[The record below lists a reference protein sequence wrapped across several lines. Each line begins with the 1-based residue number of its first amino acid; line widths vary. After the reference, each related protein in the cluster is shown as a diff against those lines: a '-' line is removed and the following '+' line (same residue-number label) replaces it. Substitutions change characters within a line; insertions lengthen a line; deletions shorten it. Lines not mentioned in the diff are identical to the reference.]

1 MKRKHNRLLIMLLI
15 VAMAVCMMPGAGLFT
30 GAEAVY
36 ADVVHISGEVNTSDL
51 ALGGEYFLDGDTII
65 TIDSSI
71 IISSID
77 VSASNLTIKEGDVLD
92 PENDPDPIFSIYGKG
107 ITGYSG
113 SVYLES
119 GHLDIDIENNNDV
132 YPTAIDLPNGGF
144 KMKGGGLF
152 INMYSTSASASVV
165 YGIRSKSFG
174 MTDGSANIT
183 CVANARGSAYGVST
197 NDFDMKGGSLGIDAK
212 ANASGFAAS
221 GVVAQGSTSDSNFNM
236 DGGQLT
242 TTGWATSADSYGI
255 NWTADKSKNY
265 FSVYGGKI
273 TAQGQN
279 RGLCSWAPIT
289 IDGAEINAKAT
300 GDSGIAIANATGA
313 EIGVY
318 GANTKIIADAPLGYA
333 MVAYSA
339 KINLAAYINIV
350 SPAGGSVGSCWSNA
364 NAILDSSSNVAKY
377 AELQAGE
384 TIPTNIA
391 ITYDASKAF
400 PTTRL
405 TGHEVTLHLL
415 RNVTSNPGN
424 ANAHDGWYVF
434 SADPDKTDTKT
445 YDYTCLVK
453 KDGSSYV
460 PLNDSDVLLNTT
472 DEYYFKF
479 NIEEDGTRPFD
490 PALTYTATVNGQ
502 PADDVWQPTSGGD
515 QLYVYKRV
523 YLDESNDVI
532 WSIDVTPKDAKV
544 EPDGFRQFEYTT
556 VAATSDEVNWTVT
569 GGSYSGTY
577 INDAGNLH
585 VGAGESVGTEL
596 KVRATSK
603 VDSAI
608 YNEVSVEV
616 VEEAPYIESVTLSC
630 DKTEVYVGTG
640 VTIYAEVVGTGSH
653 ELTWELMGSDGSSYF
668 SSGSDDYRYLL
679 VGQDETATK
688 LTVKA
693 TSKENPNISDTW
705 DLTVLPKNII
715 TGPINITYDESAV
728 VLNDSK
734 NGKQATEEF
743 LAAITSPLG
752 SGLGIEDA
760 PGGWYVFGSETYT
773 SLAYW
778 NSSYHMFDKLYD
790 SLDNLRPDREYYLC
804 FNIEDCSSTHCF
816 DYDAGLDCLN
826 ITVNGHRVNGNTV
839 IAQWGGKINV
849 YVRVYFEG
857 QEPTES
863 PLERIYGKTRFDT
876 AFEAADW
883 LKTMKALDK
892 FPSIVIAS
900 GMDFPDALAGAYL
913 AEVKNAP
920 VLLASEG
927 TAPKV
932 AEYVKENM
940 DAGGAVYILGGKG
953 AVPEVMVDELKAQG
967 ISEEQIHR
975 LAGKNRYE
983 TNILILQEAG
993 VSGQDLLICSGS
1005 GYADSLSASAV
1016 GKPIFLVGSSLN
1028 DAQKEYLDSV
1038 KGQLSG
1044 NFYAIGGKGA
1054 VSEEVFAEVQSYG
1067 TGTFERVSGSNRFLT
1082 SVAIAEKFFVPDQID
1097 DVVLAYAMNYPDG
1110 LAGGPVAYATKSP
1123 LLLVNNTNYTDAM
1136 NYVTHTYAMKVR
1148 VMGGAS
1154 LISDEVALEVLNL

>member
-1 MKRKHNRLLIMLLI
+1 MKLNRKRLLVMFLI

-36 ADVVHISGEVNTSDL
+36 ADSVYLSGGTVNASTMTIGAD
-51 ALGGEYFLDGDTII
+51 YYITGDTII
-65 TIDSSI
+65 NVDDYMSVGTINIGNGVQLTLEGDDAYTLSARKVESYNGNFTINSGGLEIDSSEEE
-71 IISSID
+71 SSWPAAIE
-77 VSASNLTIKEGDVLD
+77 LTVGTFKM
-92 PENDPDPIFSIYGKG
+92 
-107 ITGYSG
+107 
-113 SVYLES
+113 
-119 GHLDIDIENNNDV
+119 
-132 YPTAIDLPNGGF
+132 NGGN
-144 KMKGGGLF
+144 LF
-152 INMYSTSASASVV
+152 INFRSYSASANASYAITAWNVEFNGGTATITISSYAHGGATGIITRNFTMTGGSVGV
-165 YGIRSKSFG
+165 NAEARVSSAPASGI
-174 MTDGSANIT
+174 SASGAT
-183 CVANARGSAYGVST
+183 ANA
-197 NDFDMKGGSLGIDAK
+197 
-212 ANASGFAAS
+212 
-221 GVVAQGSTSDSNFNM
+221 NFYM
-236 DGGQLT
+236 DGGELRAE
-242 TTGWATSADSYGI
+242 GWASNAESYGI
-255 NWTADKSKNY
+255 NWTADKTQNSL
-265 FSVYGGKI
+265 SIYGGKI
-273 TAQGQN
+273 EATGQY
-279 RGLCSWAPIT
+279 RGLCSWAPIY
-289 IDGAEINAKAT
+289 IESAEVTAKAT
-300 GDSGIAIANATGA
+300 SNSGVAISNSSGS
-313 EIGVY
+313 ELGIY
-318 GANTKIIADAPLGYA
+318 GANTKVIANAPLGYGLIIYGA
-333 MVAYSA
+333 N
-339 KINLAAYINIV
+339 INLASYINIV
-350 SPAGGSVGSCWSNA
+350 SPAGGVIKSYGSNGKS
-364 NAILDSSSNVAKY
+364 IFESESSTAPAKY
-377 AELQAGE
+377 VELQAGE
-384 TIPTNIA
+384 SIPTNIA

-405 TGHEVTLHLL
+405 TGHEVSLHLL
-415 RNVTSNPGN
+415 RNVTSNPGSD
-424 ANAHDGWYVF
+424 NAHDGWYVF
-434 SADPDKTDTKT
+434 GADPNKTDTEAKQW
-445 YDYTCLVK
+445 TCLVK
-453 KDGSSYV
+453 KNGDSYV
-460 PLNDSDVLLNTT
+460 DLYQSDEPLNTT

-479 NIEEDGTRPFD
+479 NIEDDQTRPFD

-502 PADDVWQPTSGGD
+502 PADYVQQPTSGGD

-523 YLDESNDVI
+523 YLNESNDVI
-532 WSIDVTPKDAKV
+532 WSINVTPKDAKV
-544 EPDGFRQFEYTT
+544 VPDGFRQFEYTT
-556 VAATSDEVNWTVT
+556 VAATSDEVDWTVT

-577 INDAGNLH
+577 ISDTGNLH
-585 VGAGESVGTEL
+585 VGAGETVGTEL

-603 VDSAI
+603 VDPTV

-630 DKTEVYVGTG
+630 DKTEVYVGAG
-640 VTIYAEVVGTGSH
+640 INIYATVVGTGSH
-653 ELTWELMGSDGSSYF
+653 ELIWELLGSDGSSYF
-668 SSGSDDYRYLL
+668 NGGSDDYRYLMI
-679 VGQDETATK
+679 GQDETATK

-693 TSKENPNISDTW
+693 TSKENPDASDTW

-715 TGPINITYDESAV
+715 TGPLNITYDESAV
-728 VLNDSK
+728 TLSESK
-734 NGKQATEEF
+734 TGKQVTQEF
-743 LAAITSPLG
+743 REAITSIFG
-752 SGLGIEDA
+752 TSYEIGDA
-760 PGGWYVFGSETYT
+760 PEGWYVYGSTDLSYDGKYT
-773 SLAYW
+773 SLVRKNGYYYEPLH
-778 NSSYHMFDKLYD
+778 NSNELLNSEY
-790 SLDNLRPDREYYLC
+790 EYYLW
-804 FNIEDCSSTHCF
+804 FNIEDCNATHHF
-816 DYDAGLDCLN
+816 DHSADVDYLN
-826 ITVNGHRVNGNTV
+826 ISVNGHRVNGHTV
-839 IAQWGGKINV
+839 LADWGGDVEV
-849 YVRVYFEG
+849 YVRIYFPG

-876 AFEAADW
+876 AFEAADR

-1016 GKPIFLVGSSLN
+1016 GKPIFLVGVSLN

-1054 VSEEVFAEVQSYG
+1054 VSEEVFAEVQAYG
-1067 TGTFERVSGSNRFLT
+1067 TGSFERVSGSNRFLT
-1082 SVAIAEKFFVPDQID
+1082 SVAIAQKFFEPDKID
-1097 DVVLAYAMNYPDG
+1097 SVVLAYAMNYPDG

-1136 NYVTHTYAMKVR
+1136 NYVTHTYAVKVR

-1154 LISDEVALEVLNL
+1154 LISDEVALDVLNL

>member
-1 MKRKHNRLLIMLLI
+1 MKRNRKRLLVMFLI
-15 VAMAVCMMPGAGLFT
+15 VAMTVCMMPGAGLFT

-36 ADVVHISGEVNTSDL
+36 ADSVYLSGGTVNASTMTIGAD
-51 ALGGEYFLDGDTII
+51 YYITGDTII
-65 TIDSSI
+65 NVDDYMSVGTINIGNGVQLTLEGDDAYTLSARKVESYNGNFTINSGGLEIDSSDEE
-71 IISSID
+71 SSWP
-77 VSASNLTIKEGDVLD
+77 AA
-92 PENDPDPIFSIYGKG
+92 
-107 ITGYSG
+107 
-113 SVYLES
+113 
-119 GHLDIDIENNNDV
+119 IEMTV
-132 YPTAIDLPNGGF
+132 GTFKMNGGN
-144 KMKGGGLF
+144 LF
-152 INMYSTSASASVV
+152 INFRSYSASANTSYAITAWNVEFNGGTATITISS
-165 YGIRSKSFG
+165 YAHGGATGISTRNFT
-174 MTDGSANIT
+174 MT
-183 CVANARGSAYGVST
+183 
-197 NDFDMKGGSLGIDAK
+197 GGSVGVNAEARVSSAPASGI
-212 ANASGFAAS
+212 NASGATAN
-221 GVVAQGSTSDSNFNM
+221 ANFYM
-236 DGGQLT
+236 DGGELRAE
-242 TTGWATSADSYGI
+242 GWASNAESYGI
-255 NWTADKSKNY
+255 NWTADKTQNSL
-265 FSVYGGKI
+265 SIYGGKI
-273 TAQGQN
+273 EATGQY
-279 RGLCSWAPIT
+279 RGLCSWAPIY
-289 IDGAEINAKAT
+289 IESAEVTAKAT
-300 GDSGIAIANATGA
+300 SNSGVAISNASGS
-313 EIGVY
+313 ELGIY
-318 GANTKIIADAPLGYA
+318 GANTKVIANAPLGYGLIIYGA
-333 MVAYSA
+333 N
-339 KINLAAYINIV
+339 INLASYINIV
-350 SPAGGSVGSCWSNA
+350 SPVGGVLKPYGSDSNS
-364 NAILDSSSNVAKY
+364 IFESESSSAPAKY
-377 AELQAGE
+377 VELQAGE

-405 TGHEVTLHLL
+405 TGHEVSLHLL
-415 RNVTSNPGN
+415 RNVTSNPGSD
-424 ANAHDGWYVF
+424 NAHDGWCVF
-434 SADPDKTDTKT
+434 GADPNKTDTKT
-445 YDYTCLVK
+445 DNWTCLVK
-453 KDGSSYV
+453 KENGSYTE
-460 PLNDSDVLLNTT
+460 LNDSANLLNTT

-479 NIEEDGTRPFD
+479 NIEDDGSRPFD

-502 PADDVWQPTSGGD
+502 PADYVRQPGSGED

-523 YLDESNDVI
+523 YLNESNDVI
-532 WSIDVTPKDAKV
+532 WSINVTPKDAKV
-544 EPDGFRQFEYTT
+544 VPDGFRQFEYTT
-556 VAATSDEVNWTVT
+556 VAATSDEVDWTVT
-569 GGSYSGTY
+569 GGSSSGTY
-577 INDAGNLH
+577 ITNTGKLHAGSGETI
-585 VGAGESVGTEL
+585 GAEL

-603 VDSAI
+603 VDPTI

-630 DKTEVYVGTG
+630 EKTEVYVGTG
-640 VTIYAEVVGTGSH
+640 ISIYATVVGTGSH
-653 ELTWELMGSDGSSYF
+653 ELIWELLGSDGSSYF
-668 SSGSDDYRYLL
+668 NGGSDDYRYLMI
-679 VGQDETATK
+679 GPDETATK

-693 TSKENPNISDTW
+693 TSKENPDASDTW

-743 LAAITSPLG
+743 LAAITSPFG

-857 QEPTES
+857 QEPTEI
-863 PLERIYGKTRFDT
+863 PLERLSGKTRFDT
-876 AFEAADW
+876 AYEAADW
-883 LKTMKALDK
+883 LKYQKGMDK
-892 FPSIVIAS
+892 FPNIVIAS

-927 TAPKV
+927 TAPYLANYLKYNL
-932 AEYVKENM
+932 EE
-940 DAGGAVYILGGKG
+940 GGNVYILGGKG
-953 AVPEVMVDELKAQG
+953 AVPESVIDELKAQG

-1016 GKPIFLVGSSLN
+1016 GKPVFLVGSSLN

-1054 VSEEVFAEVQSYG
+1054 VSEEVFAEVQAYG

-1082 SVAIAEKFFVPDQID
+1082 SVAIAQKFFEPDEID
-1097 DVVLAYAMNYPDG
+1097 SVVLAYAMNYPDG

-1154 LISDEVALEVLNL
+1154 LISDEVALDVLNL